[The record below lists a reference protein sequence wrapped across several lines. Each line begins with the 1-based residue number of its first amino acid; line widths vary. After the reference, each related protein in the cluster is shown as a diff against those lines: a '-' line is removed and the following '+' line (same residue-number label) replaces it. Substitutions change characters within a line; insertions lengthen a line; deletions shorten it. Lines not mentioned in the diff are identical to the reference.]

1 MTRWRVRLEYDAMHN
16 AEQDAR
22 SRFRERDR
30 LSEARPLEP
39 GERSAQAPPDCHVPA
54 QIRLSDDPVLAEWI
68 ANLKDWRLAMR
79 VQLRLPVLE
88 VMAREVHFDREAA
101 LTAVQRLRAGEAVET
116 ATVVRLA
123 RHRLET
129 E

>member
-1 MTRWRVRLEYDAMHN
+1 MTRWHVRLEYDAMHN

-22 SRFRERDR
+22 LAFRQRDR
-30 LSEARPLEP
+30 SGEVRPLEP
-39 GERSAQAPPDCHVPA
+39 GERPAKEPLDCHVPG
-54 QIRLSDDPVLAEWI
+54 QIRLSDDPVLREWLD
-68 ANLKDWRLAMR
+68 NLKDWRLAMR
-79 VQLRLPVLE
+79 VHLRWPVVE
-88 VMAREVHFDREAA
+88 VMEREVPFDREAA
-101 LTAVQRLRAGEAVET
+101 KLALQRLRAGEAVET